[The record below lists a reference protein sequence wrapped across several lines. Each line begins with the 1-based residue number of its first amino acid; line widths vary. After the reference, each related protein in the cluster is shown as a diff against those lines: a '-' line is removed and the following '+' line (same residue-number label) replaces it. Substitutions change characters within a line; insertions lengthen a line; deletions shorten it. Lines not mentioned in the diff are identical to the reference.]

1 MKNRTKICI
10 AMATILL
17 VFLCIPLYAV
27 HFAQGYDGMGLLL
40 ILFFVGNPLELIFLG
55 VIAGT
60 NVKKLW
66 WIPILAL
73 LVFPILFG
81 IAVWDYEIATLY
93 LYSIMYLFPGM
104 IAMFATHFARKI
116 KAKSKKEA
124 T

>member
-1 MKNRTKICI
+1 MKNITKICI

-60 NVKKLW
+60 NTKKLW

-73 LVFPILFG
+73 LLFPILFG
-81 IAVWDYEIATLY
+81 IVVWDYEIATLY

-116 KAKSKKEA
+116 KAKSKKA
-124 T
+124 ST

>member
-1 MKNRTKICI
+1 MKNITKIYI
-10 AMATILL
+10 SIATILIVML
-17 VFLCIPLYAV
+17 ALPLYAV
-27 HFAQGYDGMGLLL
+27 HFAKGYDGMGLILL
-40 ILFFVGNPLELIFLG
+40 SVFICNPLELIFLG

-60 NVKKLW
+60 NVKQLW

-73 LVFPILFG
+73 LLFPILFG
-81 IAVWDYEIATLY
+81 IVVWDCEIATLY

-116 KAKSKKEA
+116 KAKSKKES

>member
-1 MKNRTKICI
+1 MKNITKIYI
-10 AMATILL
+10 SIATILIVML
-17 VFLCIPLYAV
+17 ALPLYAV

>member
-1 MKNRTKICI
+1 MKNITKIYI
-10 AMATILL
+10 SIATILIVML
-17 VFLCIPLYAV
+17 ALPLYAV

-60 NVKKLW
+60 NVKQLW

-73 LVFPILFG
+73 LVFPLLFG
-81 IAVWDYEIATLY
+81 LAIWDYEIATLY

>member
-1 MKNRTKICI
+1 MKNITKICI
-10 AMATILL
+10 AIATILL

-60 NVKKLW
+60 NTKKLW

-73 LVFPILFG
+73 LVFPLLFG
-81 IAVWDYEIATLY
+81 LAIWDYEIATLY

-116 KAKSKKEA
+116 KAKSKKA
-124 T
+124 ST